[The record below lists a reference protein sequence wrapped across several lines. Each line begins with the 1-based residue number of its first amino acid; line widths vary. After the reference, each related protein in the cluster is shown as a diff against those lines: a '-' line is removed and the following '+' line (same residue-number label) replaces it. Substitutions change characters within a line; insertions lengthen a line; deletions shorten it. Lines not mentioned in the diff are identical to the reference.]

1 MQHTE
6 AARNALII
14 GNLPETDPVKLMER
28 INVETKLE
36 IIDIIPLK

>member
-14 GNLPETDPVKLMER
+14 GNLPELDPVKLKEK
-28 INVETKLE
+28 INV
-36 IIDIIPLK
+36 